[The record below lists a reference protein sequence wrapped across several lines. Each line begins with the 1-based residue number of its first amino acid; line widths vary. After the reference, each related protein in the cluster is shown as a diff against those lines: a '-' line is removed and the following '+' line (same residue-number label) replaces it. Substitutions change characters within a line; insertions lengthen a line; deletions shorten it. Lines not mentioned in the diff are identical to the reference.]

1 VTLGTQTRSGYFA
14 GTGCG
19 MIAPLFACGFSNSV
33 SAAPAMSRMPAVM
46 KADFPR
52 IKIYF
57 LTMPS
62 GRTTFP

>member
-1 VTLGTQTRSGYFA
+1 LLLFQGFHSGVP
-14 GTGCG
+14 
-19 MIAPLFACGFSNSV
+19 APLFDCGFSNSV